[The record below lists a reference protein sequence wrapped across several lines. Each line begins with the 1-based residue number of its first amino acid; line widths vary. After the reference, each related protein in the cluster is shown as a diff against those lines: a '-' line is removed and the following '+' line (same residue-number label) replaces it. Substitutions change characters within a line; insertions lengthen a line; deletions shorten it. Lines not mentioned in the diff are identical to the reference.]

1 MIFVEV
7 INCNYNGRNNQNT
20 AFWFSEFNYGFN
32 SIIKPNDDWIFEN
45 LDILYPNV
53 RKQVNTKIKVSRL

>member
-20 AFWFSEFNYGFN
+20 TFWFSKSNYGFN
-32 SIIKPNDDWIFEN
+32 SDTPTDEWIFYN
-45 LDILYPNV
+45 LDILYPSV
-53 RKQVNTKIKVSRL
+53 RKQVDTKIKVSRL